1 MRILIAEDDVTSRT
15 LLTAVLKKNGNEVV
29 EAANGAD
36 AWEQLQK
43 PGAPELI
50 ILDWVM
56 PVMDGLE
63 VVRRI
68 RSQQTE
74 ISPYVLML
82 TSRDKKSDIIAG
94 LDAGADDYLTKPFHP
109 GELRARIEV
118 GRRLLEMQA
127 ELLKVRNVLA
137 HEATHDP
144 LTGIFNRR
152 AIEAALSRE
161 MSRERRSHNGLAV
174 GICDVDYFKNV
185 NDTCGHM
192 VGDEVLC
199 GLVRRLETCLRDYDK
214 LGRFGG
220 EEFLVIA
227 PGVNAD
233 VNNLFERLCRAVADN
248 PIATTAGSV
257 SITISIGAKIVQKNE
272 SMDQLLTAADAALYQ
287 AKREGRNR
295 VCLDDGKS
303 VED

>member
-1 MRILIAEDDVTSRT
+1 MRILIAEDDVTSRA
-15 LLTAVLKKNGNEVV
+15 LLAAVLKKNGHEVV

-36 AWEQLQK
+36 AWEQIQK
-43 PGAPELI
+43 PGAPKLI

-63 VVRRI
+63 VVHRV

-74 ISPYVLML
+74 ISIYIIML
-82 TSRDKKSDIIAG
+82 TSRDQKNDIITG

-127 ELLKVRNVLA
+127 ELLKVRNILA
-137 HEATHDP
+137 REATHDP

-152 AIEAALSRE
+152 AIETALSSE

-174 GICDVDYFKNV
+174 GICDIDYFKNV
-185 NDTCGHM
+185 NDTCGHL

-199 GLVRRLETCLRDYDK
+199 GFARRLETCLRSYDK

-227 PGVNAD
+227 SGVNAD

-248 PIATTAGSV
+248 PISTTAGNV
-257 SITISIGAKIVQKNE
+257 SITISIGVKIMQENE

-295 VCLDDGKS
+295 VCMDNGKS
-303 VED
+303 VKG